1 MPLNGN
7 GRRKFKLL
15 ERNLQMKEF
24 FKGFIIDF
32 ILDLAF
38 CFGAGSLIAYSGIL
52 NGMDWFQII
61 CLIFG
66 ARFILYYW
74 YNEKEK

>member
-1 MPLNGN
+1 VKN
-7 GRRKFKLL
+7 
-15 ERNLQMKEF
+15 
-24 FKGFIIDF
+24 FIIDF

-61 CLIFG
+61 CLVFG

-74 YNEKEK
+74 EKK

>member
-1 MPLNGN
+1 
-7 GRRKFKLL
+7 
-15 ERNLQMKEF
+15 MKNH
-24 FKGFIIDF
+24 IIDF
-32 ILDLAF
+32 ILETALCIGAAF
-38 CFGAGSLIAYSGIL
+38 LIAYSGIL

-74 YNEKEK
+74 IKK